1 MKPERISWSEEGH
14 PIVPDQPIIAYIE
27 GDGTGPEI
35 FSATRPV
42 LDAAVKKAY
51 AGARKIHW
59 KELLAGEKACKE
71 LGPDQ
76 YLPQETL
83 EGLRYYGVALK
94 GPLTTPIGG
103 GIRSINVAIRQ
114 ILDLY
119 ACIRPVRYIPGL
131 PSPLRYPERV
141 DLVIFRENT
150 EDVYA
155 GIEWPAG
162 DERAKEIIRFI
173 NQYLS
178 GDGVKISEDSAIGIK
193 PMSRFGTQRLVDMAL
208 KYALRH
214 GYKSVTLVH
223 KGNIMKF
230 TEGAFREWGYE
241 LARERYRDKV
251 IFEQELVGNRN
262 PHGKLILK
270 DRIADNMFQ
279 QMILR
284 PEEYGVL
291 ATPNLNGD
299 YLSDAAAALVGGL
312 GMAPGANVGDRCAVF
327 EATHGSAPKYKG
339 LDKMNP
345 SSLILSGVEMLR
357 YLGWEEA
364 AGMIILGLHRVIQKK
379 LVTYDL
385 ARQMEGAT
393 EVSCSKF
400 GGLLVEELERF

>member
-1 MKPERISWSEEGH
+1 
-14 PIVPDQPIIAYIE
+14 
-27 GDGTGPEI
+27 
-35 FSATRPV
+35 
-42 LDAAVKKAY
+42 
-51 AGARKIHW
+51 
-59 KELLAGEKACKE
+59 
-71 LGPDQ
+71 
-76 YLPQETL
+76 
-83 EGLRYYGVALK
+83 
-94 GPLTTPIGG
+94 
-103 GIRSINVAIRQ
+103 
-114 ILDLY
+114 
-119 ACIRPVRYIPGL
+119 
-131 PSPLRYPERV
+131 V

-327 EATHGSAPKYKG
+327 EATHGSAPRYKG

>member
-1 MKPERISWSEEGH
+1 MEPEKIRWTKEGN
-14 PIVPDQPIIAYIE
+14 PIVPDHPIVAYIE

-35 FSATRPV
+35 FSATRTV
-42 LDAAVKKAY
+42 LDAAVEKAY
-51 AGARKIHW
+51 GGKRKIHW

-76 YLPQETL
+76 HLPQETL

-94 GPLTTPIGG
+94 GPLTTPVGG

-131 PSPLRYPERV
+131 PSPLRYPEKV

-173 NQYLS
+173 NKHLS
-178 GDGVKISEDSAIGIK
+178 GDGIKIGEDSAIGIK

-208 KYALRH
+208 RYALKH

-251 IFEQELVGNRN
+251 IFEQELLSGQD
-262 PHGKLILK
+262 PQGKLILK

-339 LDKMNP
+339 LDKVNP

-357 YLGWEEA
+357 FLGWEEA
-364 AGMIILGLHRVIQKK
+364 ADMIILALIKVIEKR

-385 ARQMEGAT
+385 ARQMKGAT